1 MQECPNDSQIKIT
14 ILFNNVTLPGD
25 CHVALLL
32 AMTLSALRGIEKE
45 RTSITPL
52 FVRNKI
58 FPFRTKYSVIA
69 KHRFAVLWQSPGRD
83 TALQNPRKILLYLR
97 GEKKAQ
103 TSIRVSIIACNN
115 VISKAQC
122 APWASYG

>member
-69 KHRFAVLWQSPGRD
+69 KHRFAVLWQSPGRV
-83 TALQNPRKILLYLR
+83 TIL
-97 GEKKAQ
+97 KKQ
-103 TSIRVSIIACNN
+103 GF
-115 VISKAQC
+115 SKGFINKF
-122 APWASYG
+122 SGFVKNSKRR